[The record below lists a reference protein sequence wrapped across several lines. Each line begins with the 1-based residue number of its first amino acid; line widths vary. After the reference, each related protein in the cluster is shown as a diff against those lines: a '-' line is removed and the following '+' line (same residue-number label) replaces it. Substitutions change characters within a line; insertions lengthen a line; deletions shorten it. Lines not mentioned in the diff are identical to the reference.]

1 MECLNHSLD
10 LPISV
15 CNDPLRCQIKKDL
28 GPLTLQEEAMMYG
41 TEVAATCKIEGN
53 PARKER
59 KELLDDDRSGVE
71 RNLVYES
78 SKW

>member
-1 MECLNHSLD
+1 
-10 LPISV
+10 
-15 CNDPLRCQIKKDL
+15 
-28 GPLTLQEEAMMYG
+28 MYG